1 MQTFNSPLKGHLLQV
16 VPRPNDS
23 ALSRIATELKQE
35 FGTVIQE
42 PFPASW
48 AVLLHRLEASHSLP
62 QTKAEQSLKLL
73 SQPSDLPLATLSYS

>member
-35 FGTVIQE
+35 FGTVMQE
-42 PFPASW
+42 PCPPSW
-48 AVLLHRLEASHSLP
+48 AVLLQRLEASHRCEAAKPTRRSASRN
-62 QTKAEQSLKLL
+62 AEVTADPSEPKL
-73 SQPSDLPLATLSYS
+73 